1 VNGAGVP
8 DCERHW
14 PSERPWAQTLA
25 TFGQEPESASTMSG
39 RLYDTLL
46 GAAVAL
52 VVLGFL
58 DLLRK
63 FKTPGIS

>member
-1 VNGAGVP
+1 
-8 DCERHW
+8 
-14 PSERPWAQTLA
+14 
-25 TFGQEPESASTMSG
+25 MSG

-58 DLLRK
+58 DLQRK
-63 FKTPGIS
+63 MKTKVT